1 MGPHPHHHHSSPF
14 HSIMTRRT
22 ALSVALGSVGSIL
35 LVACGTRGHE
45 GSSASSTGSSPASS
59 PSVSPP
65 CLLFICRRLRYPDRE
80 RYAVGFAERG
90 DAERLSVRIADC
102 LCFSGDCS
110 SERGVIARVFALP
123 GE

>member
-1 MGPHPHHHHSSPF
+1 
-14 HSIMTRRT
+14 MTRRT

-35 LVACGTRGHE
+35 LVACGPRLVAE
-45 GSSASSTGSSPASS
+45 RF
-59 PSVSPP
+59 PP

-80 RYAVGFAERG
+80 RYAVGFAER

-110 SERGVIARVFALP
+110 SECGVIARVFALP

>member
-1 MGPHPHHHHSSPF
+1 MALPRLLRVPPLP
-14 HSIMTRRT
+14 RRR
-22 ALSVALGSVGSIL
+22 AF
-35 LVACGTRGHE
+35 
-45 GSSASSTGSSPASS
+45 
-59 PSVSPP
+59 PP

-80 RYAVGFAERG
+80 RYAVGFAER
-90 DAERLSVRIADC
+90 DAEWLSVRIADC